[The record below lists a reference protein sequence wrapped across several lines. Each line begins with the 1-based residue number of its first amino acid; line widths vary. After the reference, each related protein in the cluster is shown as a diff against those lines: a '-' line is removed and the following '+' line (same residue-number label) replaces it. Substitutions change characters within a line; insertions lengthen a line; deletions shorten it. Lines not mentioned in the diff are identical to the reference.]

1 MMTTSA
7 SSRVRALSDTVL
19 IVVFLAAICLPVGDI
34 FLGLDPTR
42 LSEKRRLAPPP
53 VVRSRQPLEVSYTA
67 AFESWWNDSFG
78 FRPSLVVGYSRS
90 LLALGVSPTPSVIVG
105 RSGWLF
111 FAGDEALAAYRA
123 VQPLREQELA
133 AWQRRIEARRDW
145 LAARGI
151 RYLVVI
157 APNKETIYPEFMPA
171 HLNRVR
177 EVTRLDQLVTR
188 LRAESTVAIVDPR
201 EILRA
206 AKADDVLYFRTDTHW
221 NDAGAWLLY
230 REILARLRLWYPE
243 LEPTPVTAFAR
254 VSRNG
259 WSGDLATMLGLDG
272 RLSEERLLLEPR
284 GVPVARVA
292 DPGPRPADPQRRLS
306 AAERESTARLRVVMF
321 HDSFGLSLQPFLSES
336 FSRIVFS
343 SGPTDWRVNFDPA
356 LVERERPTVVIQEI
370 AERFAVS
377 SSSLRAPAPAAP

>member
-1 MMTTSA
+1 MPTPA
-7 SSRVRALSDTVL
+7 IDRLRALADTVL
-19 IVVFLAAICLPVGDI
+19 VVGFLGAICLPAADAL
-34 FLGLDPTR
+34 FDLDPTR

-53 VVRSRQPLEVSYTA
+53 VVRVSRPLEVSYTA

-78 FRPSLVVGYSRS
+78 FRRSLVVGYSRA

-111 FAGDEALAAYRA
+111 FAGDEALASYR
-123 VQPLREQELA
+123 VMRPFGETELA
-133 AWQRRIEARRDW
+133 AWRRRIETRRDW
-145 LAARGI
+145 LAERGI

-177 EVTRLDQLVTR
+177 TVTRLDQLVTY
-188 LRAESTVAIVDPR
+188 LRAESSVAIVDPR
-201 EILRA
+201 EALRA
-206 AKADDVLYFRTDTHW
+206 AKAGGALYFRTDTHW
-221 NDAGAWLLY
+221 NDTGAWLLY
-230 REILARLRLWYPE
+230 REILTSLRPWYPE
-243 LEPTPVTAFAR
+243 LTSTPDTAFVR
-254 VSRNG
+254 ITQNG

-272 RLSEERLLLEPR
+272 RLLEERLVLEPR
-284 GVPVARVA
+284 SVRAARVA

-306 AAERESTARLRVVMF
+306 AAEREMPSRLRVVMF

-343 SGPTDWRVNFDPA
+343 SGPTDWRLNFDPA
-356 LVERERPTVVIQEI
+356 LIERERPALVIQEI
-370 AERFAVS
+370 AERFAVGPTG
-377 SSSLRAPAPAAP
+377 LRAAAPAAP